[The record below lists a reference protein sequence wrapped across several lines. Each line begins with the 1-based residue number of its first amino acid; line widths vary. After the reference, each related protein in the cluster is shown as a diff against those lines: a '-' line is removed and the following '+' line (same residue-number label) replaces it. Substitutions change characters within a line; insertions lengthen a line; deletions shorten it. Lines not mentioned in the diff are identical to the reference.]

1 MMKQLWLA
9 LGMGS
14 AVFAGVAMALAGPGA
29 TWAQAAPEQLS
40 AAGVAS
46 GLTVALL
53 VLFIMV
59 FLGLAV
65 IDGVEMFRAQR
76 HIDALL
82 GRARGGEPVKPGDF
96 IEALGNGMLGD
107 SAKAYALTLRRAAHD
122 GGRYSGADPS
132 DFFSAEI
139 LIGDRLYLMAFRRLA
154 MVLVGISAA
163 ALAYGLSGLLA
174 DYSRGAST
182 TALAADGQA
191 VLVGCAFPLFAA
203 VVVGALVP
211 AVVAV
216 RRRQLATLLG
226 RIGLLFHGADE
237 QFYVRRLLEAQHD
250 GAADLRRSLG
260 VALGEIKKLFESLR
274 RRIEDQPS
282 GGSVGALEA
291 SLKTGL
297 AEMSKAV
304 TRLGEEQD
312 RTVTHLVEQSLA
324 RFQGEFGSAIAGQ
337 LESLQA
343 ILKATESAAAGL
355 GRSFD
360 GAARAA
366 QEAGA
371 RLDATSAGV
380 ELKLEQ
386 VVERLGEVAVALSA
400 AAERRLESID
410 GQAIDGQGI
419 AALAERLDRLGGAL
433 AVQLE
438 EARGAAATM
447 KQLHAGVDSLCLSVS
462 PVLNRLVDTQ
472 DDLQAALAGENS
484 TSRVLAD
491 VAEDLRQLSRTNRE
505 TVERHFELAGELV
518 KVGQALETLASG
530 AQTRPAP
537 APKIT
542 DGLMRA
548 LRELKQDTDEAA
560 RSLPSLDHVA

>member
-14 AVFAGVAMALAGPGA
+14 AVFAGVAVALAGPGA
-29 TWAQAAPEQLS
+29 TWAQAAPDQLS
-40 AAGVAS
+40 AAGIAS

-53 VLFIMV
+53 VLFVMV
-59 FLGLAV
+59 FLGLTV
-65 IDGVEMFRAQR
+65 IDGVGMYRARRQ
-76 HIDALL
+76 IDALL
-82 GRARGGEPVKPGDF
+82 GRVRSGQPVEPGDF
-96 IEALGNGMLGD
+96 IAALGRGVLCD
-107 SAKAYALTLRRAAHD
+107 SAKAYAFTLRRTAHE

-132 DFFSAEI
+132 DFFSADM

-163 ALAYGLSGLLA
+163 AVAYGLSGLLS
-174 DYSRGAST
+174 DYGQGASM
-182 TALAADGQA
+182 TALAADGEA
-191 VLVGCAFPLFAA
+191 VLVGCAFPLFGA
-203 VVVGALVP
+203 VAVGALVP
-211 AVVAV
+211 AVIAL

-237 QFYVRRLLEAQHD
+237 QFYVRRLLGAQHD
-250 GAADLRRSLG
+250 GTADLRHSLG
-260 VALGEIKKLFESLR
+260 VAFGEIKKLFESLR
-274 RRIEDQPS
+274 RRVNDQPS
-282 GGSVGALEA
+282 GGRSGAVEL
-291 SLKTGL
+291 SLKSGL

-304 TRLGEEQD
+304 ARLTEEQD
-312 RTVTHLVEQSLA
+312 KAVARLVEQSLG
-324 RFQGEFGSAIAGQ
+324 RFQSEFGRAIAGQ
-337 LESLQA
+337 LDSLHA
-343 ILKATESAAAGL
+343 ILRATETAAAGL

-366 QEAGA
+366 QESGA

-386 VVERLGEVAVALSA
+386 VVERLGHVAVALSA
-400 AAERRLESID
+400 STERRVDGID
-410 GQAIDGQGI
+410 DQGI
-419 AALAERLDRLGGAL
+419 AALAERLDRLGSAL

-438 EARGAAATM
+438 EARVAATAM
-447 KQLHAGVDSLCLSVS
+447 KQLHVGVESLCLSVT
-462 PVLNRLVDTQ
+462 PALNRLVDTQ

-505 TVERHFELAGELV
+505 TVERHFQLADELV
-518 KVGQALETLASG
+518 KVGQALGALSSG
-530 AQTRPAP
+530 AQPRPAS
-537 APKIT
+537 APKVT